1 MKNNKHQRRR
11 RKHHNSCN
19 NNSENQKHVNIH
31 DSKELIMNVN
41 NKDVNELSFSVDQ
54 DVRFTQVPGKLFRC
68 NRYHGDLPDELQVHY
83 EYLLDAGH
91 SIVCVLEKHIE
102 EALAE
107 GMSLYQVPVPVK
119 YVLEHGYRVEQ
130 GYIIVDAPY
139 DDFLGLV
146 VDEKYTEY

>member
-1 MKNNKHQRRR
+1 MT
-11 RKHHNSCN
+11 
-19 NNSENQKHVNIH
+19 
-31 DSKELIMNVN
+31 NVN
-41 NKDVNELSFSVDQ
+41 NKDMNELSISVNQ
-54 DVRFTQVPGKLFRC
+54 DVKFTQIPGNLFRC
-68 NRYHGDLPDELQVHY
+68 NRYHRDLPDELQVHY

-139 DDFLGLV
+139 DEFLGLV
-146 VDEKYTEY
+146 VDEKYTEYKNQYNLG